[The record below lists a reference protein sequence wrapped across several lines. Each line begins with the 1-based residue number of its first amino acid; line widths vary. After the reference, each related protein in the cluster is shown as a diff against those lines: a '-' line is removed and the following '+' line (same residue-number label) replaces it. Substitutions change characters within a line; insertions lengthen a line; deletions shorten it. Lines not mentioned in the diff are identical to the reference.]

1 MNYKSRKE
9 NKIRKMVIN
18 KEKIK
23 VENDYDIFFQ

>member
-1 MNYKSRKE
+1 MNFKSQKE
-9 NKIRKMVIN
+9 NKIRKMVTN